1 MSENMSQQQSTGRL
15 VAKLGLLAVGMF
27 GFAFALVPLY
37 DVFCE
42 ITGLNGKTQSK
53 PYEAVEAKIDES
65 REIKVQFIATNNDG
79 MTWEFGPTDNVVRVH
94 PGAITETSFIASNP
108 TGEFMT
114 GQAIPSV
121 MPLKAAEFFHKTE
134 CFCFNSQ
141 QLAGGE
147 TVDMPLKF
155 IIDQDLPKDVKTITL
170 SYTLFDVTQR
180 VAAN

>member
-1 MSENMSQQQSTGRL
+1 MSENTPAQQSTGRL
-15 VAKLGLLAVGMF
+15 VAKLCLLTVGMF

-42 ITGLNGKTQSK
+42 ITGINGKTQNK
-53 PYEAVEAKIDES
+53 PYEAVAAEVDES
-65 REIKVQFIATNNDG
+65 RTVKVQFIATNNDG
-79 MTWEFGPTDNVVRVH
+79 MSWEFGPSDNVVRVH
-94 PGAITETSFIASNP
+94 PGAITETTFSAKNP
-108 TGEFMT
+108 TAEFMT

-121 MPLKAAEFFHKTE
+121 MPLKAAQYFHKTE

-141 QLAGGE
+141 QLEAGE
-147 TVDMPLKF
+147 AVEMPLKF
-155 IIDQDLPKDVKTITL
+155 IVDQDLPKDVKTITL

>member
-1 MSENMSQQQSTGRL
+1 MPTQPSTGRL
-15 VAKLGLLAVGMF
+15 VAKLCLLTVGMF

-53 PYEAVEAKIDES
+53 PYQAVAAAVDES
-65 REIKVQFIATNNDG
+65 REVKVQFIATNNDG
-79 MTWEFGPTDNVVRVH
+79 MTWQFGPSDSVIRVH
-94 PGAITETSFIASNP
+94 PGAITETTFVATNP

-121 MPLKAAEFFHKTE
+121 SPLKAAEYFHKTE

-155 IIDQDLPKDVKTITL
+155 IVDQDLPKDVKTITL